1 MKSLRRIALVSVLF
15 LSFVSAN
22 AQSRLHFPDNGF
34 SITALEE
41 ASDDV
46 GSQPITMYL
55 PATEDFAPSVN
66 VQIQPYDGTLS
77 EYIDLSR
84 QQFEE
89 YGLDVADE
97 KRSGEEVTWEYTGS
111 LQERDLKWY
120 ARAIHTEGKVY
131 VVTATALAS
140 QWTSVSDKLK
150 SCVDSF
156 KMDAKQ

>member
-1 MKSLRRIALVSVLF
+1 MFTLRYFTILTLLVLPF
-15 LSFVSAN
+15 LAAN

-34 SITALEE
+34 SITALEQ

-46 GSQPITMYL
+46 GSQPVTMYL
-55 PATEDFAPSVN
+55 PTTEEFAPSVN

-89 YGLDVADE
+89 YGLEVADE
-97 KRSGEEVTWEYTGS
+97 TRSGEEVTWEYTGN
-111 LQERDLKWY
+111 LQDRDLKWY

-140 QWTSVSDKLK
+140 QWTSVSAKLK

-156 KMDAKQ
+156 KMEKKK